1 MKDLSRNEELLDA
14 LLNETELPEIKPKS
28 RVEAYLYALCEKGL
42 ITANELKE
50 INRILD
56 SDDENLDQLSEIVA
70 YIKKNRELTNQL
82 SEEIAEPVSWN
93 DLEDKP
99 FYEHTEEKTI
109 LPTTSCNA
117 VYCGAHYGCG
127 VNSEDGLNSFLEE
140 GKVYKVVF
148 DGVEYVRTAEVVNN
162 IVVLG
167 NKKYGYNIITGSNT
181 DEDTGEPFFIA
192 NYDNGSLGLKIRVEY
207 EESFVI
213 SISSEDCVL
222 KQLDSK
228 YIKDMYYTELETVP
242 VTRTITRSLI
252 DEEFTQ
258 LLLKNRQTAQYI
270 VDNVSYVY
278 AQEVTSNDGSTT
290 WIVVPKVGGNHI
302 QIKVTKSSDSN
313 VNDTIRILANGDA
326 NITIDT
332 VVETVHRIDEKYIP
346 DNTFR
351 ITLIDNGDGTYGTNK
366 TIEEIIE
373 AYYTD
378 KKDLILDCS
387 CMGAPYPRS
396 LPFVGSFDGS
406 FQFGYFGDAADSPYF
421 MVPIFVG
428 VTVTPDGAVRYIK
441 CITDIDIQLLKT
453 TDKTITGAINE
464 LKAEIDALKAQ
475 NQ

>member
-28 RVEAYLYALCEKGL
+28 RMEAYLHALCEKGL

-117 VYCGAHYGCG
+117 FYCGKHYGCD

-167 NKKYGYNIITGSNT
+167 NKKYSYNIIFGSNT
-181 DEDTGEPFFIA
+181 NEDTGEPFFIA

-207 EESFVI
+207 EESFAI
-213 SISSEDCVL
+213 SISSEDLVL
-222 KQLDSK
+222 KQL
-228 YIKDMYYTELETVP
+228 
-242 VTRTITRSLI
+242 
-252 DEEFTQ
+252 
-258 LLLKNRQTAQYI
+258 
-270 VDNVSYVY
+270 
-278 AQEVTSNDGSTT
+278 
-290 WIVVPKVGGNHI
+290 
-302 QIKVTKSSDSN
+302 
-313 VNDTIRILANGDA
+313 
-326 NITIDT
+326 
-332 VVETVHRIDEKYIP
+332 DEKYIP
-346 DNTFR
+346 DNTFM
-351 ITLIDNGDGTYGTNK
+351 ITLIDNGDGTYDTNK
-366 TIEEIIE
+366 TYEEIIE
-373 AYYTD
+373 AYVND
-378 KKDLILDCS
+378 KKDLILDCL
-387 CMGAPYPRS
+387 CMGIPYPCS
-396 LPFVGSFDGS
+396 LPFVGLFGGG
-406 FQFGYFGDAADSPYF
+406 FQFGYLGDNTNSTDYIL
-421 MVPIFVG
+421 PIFVG
-428 VTVTPDGAVRYIK
+428 VTVTLHGVETYIK
-441 CITDIDIQLLKT
+441 DLMITDIQLLKT